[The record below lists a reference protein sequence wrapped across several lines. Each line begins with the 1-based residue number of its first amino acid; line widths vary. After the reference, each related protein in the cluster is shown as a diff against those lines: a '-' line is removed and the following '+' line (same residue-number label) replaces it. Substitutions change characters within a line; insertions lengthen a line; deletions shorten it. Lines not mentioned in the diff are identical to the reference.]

1 MSEIKRKFNRRGS
14 KFASRRAAQNSTGP
28 RTAEGK
34 ARSAQN
40 AVLHGFTSRTPF
52 LLPNERQDAW
62 AVHLNHYSA
71 HLRPADIVECDL
83 VKDLAWARWRLNR
96 YSAVEAGVLTLRMA
110 DQQNLHDPD
119 WTPPPGSSIH
129 PEYLRISRAVLA
141 ESGPN
146 GAMELLSRYHARI
159 NRDYHRALS
168 TLRSI
173 RQNPIPIPDFPVV
186 ILDPTAAPATHQ
198 RPDREGGLGNNAAA
212 PDPAVGLG
220 VNNAAPNL
228 GPDPAVRPGVNT
240 AGDLSPELARSEA
253 MGPDSAAD
261 DPTSHPNAA
270 PGDSDSCLLTPNFP
284 PATPPPPAKPQ
295 PTVTILPAPNPLHSK
310 MPNEL
315 PSHPK
320 SPKDLTNDEIERHP
334 HFRRFMNLVHRTLQ
348 DNFPDALQAVYTAI
362 DELNEEEKNGPRA
375 A

>member
-14 KFASRRAAQNSTGP
+14 KFASRRAARNSTGP

-40 AVLHGFTSRTPF
+40 AVRHGFTSRTPF

-62 AVHLNHYSA
+62 AEHLNHYSA
-71 HLRPADIVECDL
+71 HLRPADIIECDL

-173 RQNPIPIPDFPVV
+173 RQNPIPIPNFPV
-186 ILDPTAAPATHQ
+186 ILLDPTAPTLEQ
-198 RPDREGGLGNNAAA
+198 SPERERGVAA
-212 PDPAVGLG
+212 PDPALKSG
-220 VNNAAPNL
+220 VSNAAPNL

-240 AGDLSPELARSEA
+240 ADAPSPELARSEA

-261 DPTSHPNAA
+261 NQATNPNAA
-270 PGDSDSCLLTPNFP
+270 PGPSDSCLLTPEFP
-284 PATPPPPAKPQ
+284 PPTPPAPAKPQ
-295 PTVTILPAPNPLHSK
+295 PTVILLPAPNPLHTK

-320 SPKDLTNDEIERHP
+320 SAKDLTNDEIERHP
-334 HFRRFMNLVHRTLQ
+334 HFRRFMSLVHTTLQ
-348 DNFPDALQAVYTAI
+348 GNFPDALQAVYTAI
-362 DELNEEEKNGPRA
+362 DELNEEEKHGPKA